1 MKILVIEDEKSL
13 AEAIKLKLSN
23 KGFEVLTTALAEEGL
38 EILKNNDDINFI
50 WLDLRLPKMNG
61 MDFLKILRE
70 DSQFKNTKVVIVSVS
85 GDDEIKGK
93 AHILGVSD
101 YLVKSEFKLDDIIE
115 RVVKKI

>member
-23 KGFEVLTTALAEEGL
+23 KGFEVLTATLAEEGL
-38 EILKNNDDINFI
+38 EILKNNDDVNLI

-70 DSQFKNTKVVIVSVS
+70 NSQFKNTKVVIVSVS
-85 GDDEIKGK
+85 GDDEIKEK

-115 RVVKKI
+115 RVI